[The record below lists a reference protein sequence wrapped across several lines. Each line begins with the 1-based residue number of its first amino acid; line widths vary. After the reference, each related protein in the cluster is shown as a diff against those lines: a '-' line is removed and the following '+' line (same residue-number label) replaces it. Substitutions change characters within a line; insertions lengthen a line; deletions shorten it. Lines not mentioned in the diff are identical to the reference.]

1 MFILF
6 CPQTFKMGTSCLFVC
21 FFLKPFVDHHF
32 WLIVLLHYISKHIH
46 ISNYISRSLDWVYT
60 IQSYLSEK
68 GLVHRDLAARNILV
82 GHGKKLKIGDFGLMR
97 EMYHELYKVKK
108 QRKLPIKWMA
118 PEAIHEQIFTSKSD
132 VYVLIDIYST
142 TV

>member
-1 MFILF
+1 M
-6 CPQTFKMGTSCLFVC
+6 
-21 FFLKPFVDHHF
+21 
-32 WLIVLLHYISKHIH
+32 
-46 ISNYISRSLDWVYT
+46 YT

-142 TV
+142 TASVTPITCASNLEVMFKTRSTVL

>member
-1 MFILF
+1 
-6 CPQTFKMGTSCLFVC
+6 
-21 FFLKPFVDHHF
+21 
-32 WLIVLLHYISKHIH
+32 
-46 ISNYISRSLDWVYT
+46 
-60 IQSYLSEK
+60 
-68 GLVHRDLAARNILV
+68 
-82 GHGKKLKIGDFGLMR
+82 MR

-142 TV
+142 TYSVTPITCASNLEVMFKTRSTVLYFCATFVSFGCFCLTFFFQSNI